1 MKCRDRNNG
10 PTGGRDGGAHR
21 HHPLPNEQDGKER
34 RAGEAEQVNREFE
47 LTARFHVGSK
57 NDRDHDMTWP
67 QLTMQTCQGTSDNG
81 RAEARPSA
89 SRLAT
94 L

>member
-1 MKCRDRNNG
+1 MKCRDSGNG

-21 HHPLPNEQDGKER
+21 HHPLPNEENGKKR

-57 NDRDHDMTWP
+57 NDRDHDTTWP
-67 QLTMQTCQGTSDNG
+67 QLTMQTG
-81 RAEARPSA
+81 
-89 SRLAT
+89 
-94 L
+94 